1 MGEESKVSVRSIRR
15 EGLDIAKAKQ
25 KEGEITEDEL
35 KAAEDKI
42 QKLTDNKVA
51 KIDKAIESKEKE
63 IMSV

>member
-1 MGEESKVSVRSIRR
+1 M
-15 EGLDIAKAKQ
+15 Q

-51 KIDKAIESKEKE
+51 EIDKAIESKEKE